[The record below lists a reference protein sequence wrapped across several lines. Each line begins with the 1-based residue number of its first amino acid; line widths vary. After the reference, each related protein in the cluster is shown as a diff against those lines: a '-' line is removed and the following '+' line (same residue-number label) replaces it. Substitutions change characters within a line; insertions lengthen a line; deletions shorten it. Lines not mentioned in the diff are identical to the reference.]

1 MKREQKTLSYI
12 ARLCLEYEKTPDKY
26 TDLLSSKEYAAFVL
40 HKHYNLV
47 TTAEHVR
54 ISQILTRLELMETHG
69 IKSGVMR
76 TNNSKAG
83 NFRVNPILAWPYTSD
98 RVRDDLF
105 AYCREILNLTLTP
118 KIRPFTSKE
127 FTKKFHLTGI
137 YHIRIVGDPPGISY
151 NTSLTGVCYDEKGEI
166 RVLYFGNGMSF
177 TLFQLAERV
186 SFYDGQTGQWQP
198 FGVKENSI

>member
-1 MKREQKTLSYI
+1 MKREPKTLSYI
-12 ARLCLEYEKTPDKY
+12 ARLCLEYEQTPDKY

-47 TTAEHVR
+47 TTAEHVKV
-54 ISQILTRLELMETHG
+54 SQVLTRLELMETHG
-69 IKSGVMR
+69 IKSGVIR
-76 TNNSKAG
+76 TNNNRAG
-83 NFRVNPILAWPYTSD
+83 NFRVNPILAWPYTSC
-98 RVRDDLF
+98 RVKDDLF
-105 AYCREILNLTLTP
+105 DYCREILNLTLAS

-186 SFYDGQTGQWQP
+186 SFWNDTAGTWQP
-198 FGVKENSI
+198 FGVKE